1 MPLCMT
7 QRAVGPE
14 AALHLAQLQAVVPA
28 KQHTLLAPTLIR
40 FRILD

>member
-28 KQHTLLAPTLIR
+28 KHTLLAPTLIR